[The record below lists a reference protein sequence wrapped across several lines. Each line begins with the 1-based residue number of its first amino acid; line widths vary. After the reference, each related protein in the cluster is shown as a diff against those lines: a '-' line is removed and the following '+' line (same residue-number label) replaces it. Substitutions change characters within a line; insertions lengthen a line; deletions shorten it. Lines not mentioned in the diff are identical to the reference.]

1 MIKICLDTNT
11 LQNNWL
17 ATGEAFTLLGEL
29 IAKGEC
35 QASISEISILEH
47 VRHYEKEAP
56 EIEAKMKSRLGS
68 YAKLFL
74 EEIKIPAL
82 PPLYD
87 VPTFEE
93 KFRARLAQLG
103 ITVLP
108 VPAVPHAELVAR
120 DLSEK
125 KPFAASGKG
134 YRDALIW
141 LSFLS
146 VIDGDTTKAI
156 LVTNNTSDFGSQDKS
171 ALHTELIAE
180 ITTKNPQCEGLWFPA
195 PQKLVD
201 EVVKPLLKTLAEEE
215 AKTKKILKR
224 IQGGKYKA
232 FSLEDVVTEEL
243 GNNFDSQ
250 EPEGTFY
257 AGDEALEEPLY
268 VTMVED
274 PTEVE
279 ATALYKLKS
288 GDYLCE
294 GTAEV
299 TATVEG
305 YLDKFEAFNQSQLG
319 YAFVMNPDHNEH
331 YAEVEVPNVPARIT
345 FSFEFTDGEPDI
357 WKFEVTKVES
367 THSWPG

>member
-1 MIKICLDTNT
+1 MIRICLDTNT

-35 QASISEISILEH
+35 QASISEISVLEH
-47 VRHYEKEAP
+47 IRHFEKEAP
-56 EIEAKMKSRLGS
+56 EIEVKMKSRLGS

-74 EEIKIPAL
+74 EEITIPAL
-82 PPLYD
+82 PPLYN
-87 VPTFEE
+87 VPTFEK
-93 KFRARLAQLG
+93 KFRARLVQLG
-103 ITVLP
+103 IAVLP
-108 VPAVPHAELVAR
+108 VPSVPHADLVAR
-120 DLSEK
+120 DLGEK

-141 LSFLS
+141 LSFLG
-146 VIDGDTTKAI
+146 VIDDNTTKAI
-156 LVTNNTSDFGSQDKS
+156 LVTNNTSDFGSQNKS
-171 ALHTELIAE
+171 ELHPDLIAE
-180 ITTKNPQCEGLWFPA
+180 IKTKLPQCEVLWFPV

-201 EVVKPLLKTLAEEE
+201 ELVKPLLKALAEEE
-215 AKTKKILKR
+215 AKTNKILKR
-224 IQGGKYKA
+224 IQEGKYKA
-232 FSLEDVVTEEL
+232 FNLEEVVNEEL
-243 GNNFDSQ
+243 GNFESQ

-257 AGDEALEEPLY
+257 AGDEPLEEPLY
-268 VTMVED
+268 VSMVED
-274 PTEVE
+274 PTEIE

-305 YLDKFEAFNQSQLG
+305 YLDKFEAFNQSELG
-319 YAFVMNPDHNEH
+319 HAFISNPNHNEH
-331 YAEVEVPNVPARIT
+331 YSEVEVPNVPARIT

-367 THSWPG
+367 THSWPE